1 MQLGIAHWQLTNVRR
16 LMFKATTQNAFDQAI
31 GVSYLSNFITIMMNL
46 DDIEKTWDH
55 QLQTQ
60 QNNLTV
66 SWDAA
71 LVAVLQK
78 VTRLTL

>member
-1 MQLGIAHWQLTNVRR
+1 
-16 LMFKATTQNAFDQAI
+16 
-31 GVSYLSNFITIMMNL
+31 MMNL